1 VVDDRGGATS
11 LSLVE
16 IIFIALGLSM
26 DASAVSLAAGTS
38 EHVDGARAEFR
49 LWWHFGLFQAIMPIV
64 GWLLGT
70 TVTSWIVPI
79 DHWIAFGLLAFVGGR
94 MVQSGFDTNGEG
106 YTTNPTRGKA
116 MVMLAVATSIDAM
129 AIGLSLAFLDV
140 TIWYPSLIIGVV
152 TAGLSFASLRLGR
165 LLGDKFGKRMEIVGG
180 IILFLIGLRIL
191 IDHSTRF

>member
-1 VVDDRGGATS
+1 

-16 IIFIALGLSM
+16 ILFIAIGLSM

-64 GWLLGT
+64 GWLLGST
-70 TVTSWIVPI
+70 ITSWIAPI
-79 DHWIAFGLLAFVGGR
+79 DHWISFGLLAFVGGH
-94 MVQSGFDTNGEG
+94 MVRSGLDADSEG
-106 YTTNPTRGKA
+106 FRTNPTRGKT

-140 TIWYPSLIIGVV
+140 TIWYPSIIIGAV
-152 TAGLSFASLRLGR
+152 TASLSFVSLRLGR
-165 LLGDKFGKRMEIVGG
+165 FLGDKFGKHMEIIGG
-180 IILFLIGLRIL
+180 IILILIGLNIL
-191 IDHSTRF
+191 LDHLMR